1 MSQVQQIY
9 AQLREKVL
17 SLDLGPGER
26 LTERW
31 LETRFTG
38 SRTPIRAA
46 LIRLEAEEL
55 VRRDGRNWMVA
66 PIDLGEIAALAEF
79 REPLETT
86 AVRLACTR
94 ATDSDL
100 DTVAALLDSCRSDA
114 PREAWHE
121 AGTDFHVE
129 LARLSGN
136 PFLLKAVRG
145 VMTRLARARWLE
157 VLTETSRQNR
167 LWTEHRCI
175 LAFIRQRLPNAAAR
189 EAAAHVQ
196 AVATRD
202 RLLQSLDQGSPRLAR
217 ARLRKLV
224 VGPAP
229 GRTRPG
235 RAGPGRAGP
244 CRAGRGMRAPSTV
257 RRGPQRPRT
266 AMPKPA
272 ALQSCHASPEP
283 SPAKTPPRTRLAA
296 LAAQPG
302 GMCSAA
308 SPPSSR

>member
-9 AQLREKVL
+9 AQLREMVL

-31 LETRFTG
+31 LETCFQG

-86 AVRLACTR
+86 AVRLACAR

-157 VLTETSRQNR
+157 VLTEASREQA
-167 LWTEHRCI
+167 WTEHRCI

-196 AVATRD
+196 ATRD
-202 RLLQSLDQGSPRLAR
+202 RLLQSLDQDRRGLR
-217 ARLRKLV
+217 ARGFAV
-224 VGPAP
+224 VGQRLVGPDLVGP
-229 GRTRPG
+229 ELVGQDLVG
-235 RAGPGRAGP
+235 HAGA
-244 CRAGRGMRAPSTV
+244 
-257 RRGPQRPRT
+257 
-266 AMPKPA
+266 
-272 ALQSCHASPEP
+272 
-283 SPAKTPPRTRLAA
+283 
-296 LAAQPG
+296 
-302 GMCSAA
+302 
-308 SPPSSR
+308 

>member
-1 MSQVQQIY
+1 MSQMLQIY
-9 AQLREKVL
+9 RQLREMVL

-31 LETRFTG
+31 LETRFEG

-55 VRRDGRNWMVA
+55 VQRDGRNWMVA

-86 AVRLACTR
+86 AARLACTR
-94 ATDSDL
+94 ATDGDL

-157 VLTETSRQNR
+157 VLTAASREQA
-167 LWTEHRCI
+167 WTEHRCI

-196 AVATRD
+196 ATRD
-202 RLLQSLDQGSPRLAR
+202 RLLQSLDGDRRGLRARGFAVIGQHPVGQHPVGPHPVGQDPVGQPPAGQDLIAR
-217 ARLRKLV
+217 A
-224 VGPAP
+224 GA
-229 GRTRPG
+229 
-235 RAGPGRAGP
+235 
-244 CRAGRGMRAPSTV
+244 
-257 RRGPQRPRT
+257 
-266 AMPKPA
+266 
-272 ALQSCHASPEP
+272 
-283 SPAKTPPRTRLAA
+283 
-296 LAAQPG
+296 
-302 GMCSAA
+302 
-308 SPPSSR
+308 